1 MAQPDKPL
9 QDNHNKQFFTVRS
22 KIEVVP
28 QFLPDD
34 VQTRVLEQAS
44 QSSYKQVCLSE
55 DRIPPKK
62 VVLPWLKKQLSTMKF
77 LVLSCLLVAALAEPQ
92 SSSTTAAPKASD
104 KPQSIQH
111 QSALKESA
119 NQHLD
124 AKKDSAEATSTEE
137 YRQLNADEVKQLLL
151 KVVDENIDKDHNAL
165 ITADELKEWLK
176 ILQEKVIQDNVNRQW
191 AYYHPQTEE
200 VLSWEGYYPEQKQVV
215 SWERYL
221 NYTYP
226 DEALKEGEPT
236 TPEMKEV
243 KDMIRRAERRW
254 KNADVDGDGSLSKEE
269 FRDFIHP
276 EESQRAGG
284 VAVIEA
290 MEDMDKDKNKEVSLE
305 EYMAHLNKV
314 SGEEK
319 EDPNWASAQQG
330 HFTNFLDKDKDGSLN
345 EAEMREWVVP
355 TYDRSEAEAWRLI
368 SIADRDQDS
377 QLSRKDIEEY
387 HEYFLTLL
395 PPEYWVQDDPTESS
409 RHDEF

>member
-1 MAQPDKPL
+1 MK
-9 QDNHNKQFFTVRS
+9 
-22 KIEVVP
+22 
-28 QFLPDD
+28 
-34 VQTRVLEQAS
+34 VLILFC
-44 QSSYKQVCLSE
+44 V
-55 DRIPPKK
+55 
-62 VVLPWLKKQLSTMKF
+62 F
-77 LVLSCLLVAALAEPQ
+77 ALAFADPEPGSP
-92 SSSTTAAPKASD
+92 SSSASKPSD
-104 KPQSIQH
+104 KPQSFQH
-111 QSALKESA
+111 QSSLKEST

-124 AKKDSAEATSTEE
+124 AKKDSSEAAAEAASAEE

-151 KVVDENIDKDHNAL
+151 KVVDENIDKDKDGS

-191 AYYHPQTEE
+191 AYYHPETEE
-200 VLSWEGYYPEQKQVV
+200 VLSWEGYYPEKKQVV

-226 DEALKEGEPT
+226 DEALKEGEPA
-236 TPEMKEV
+236 TPELKEV

-290 MEDMDKDKNKEVSLE
+290 MEDMDKDKNNEVSLE

-368 SIADRDQDS
+368 SIADQDQDTK
-377 QLSRKDIEEY
+377 LTRKDIEDY

>member
-1 MAQPDKPL
+1 
-9 QDNHNKQFFTVRS
+9 
-22 KIEVVP
+22 
-28 QFLPDD
+28 
-34 VQTRVLEQAS
+34 
-44 QSSYKQVCLSE
+44 
-55 DRIPPKK
+55 
-62 VVLPWLKKQLSTMKF
+62 MK
-77 LVLSCLLVAALAEPQ
+77 LLIVSCLLVAALADTP
-92 SSSTTAAPKASD
+92 SGSSTTASPKPSD

-111 QSALKESA
+111 QSSLKESA

-124 AKKDSAEATSTEE
+124 AKKDSSEGTSTEE
-137 YRQLNADEVKQLLL
+137 YKQLNSEEVKQLLL

-165 ITADELKEWLK
+165 ITADELKEWLQV
-176 ILQEKVIQDNVNRQW
+176 LQEKVIQDNVDRQW

-226 DEALKEGEPT
+226 DDALKEGEPS

-254 KNADVDGDGSLSKEE
+254 KNADVDGDNSLSKEE

-290 MEDMDKDKNKEVSLE
+290 MEDMDVDKNKEVSLE
-305 EYMAHLNKV
+305 EYMAHLKKV

-319 EDPNWASAQQG
+319 EDPNWDAAQQG
-330 HFTNFLDKDKDGSLN
+330 HFTNFLDKNKDGSLN

-368 SIADRDQDS
+368 SIADQDQDS
-377 QLSRKDIEEY
+377 MLSRKDIEDY

-395 PPEYWVQDDPTESS
+395 PPEYWVQEDPTESS